1 MIRPDVLQK
10 RSGLPRAVKDAYV
23 SFTFFTTVASQRV
36 FDDDSSIR
44 VLPVSADTL
53 GRRFLTDLLVKG
65 GTDRDIQWLIDE
77 GVMSDADRTIWA
89 DVIVSYAEQEME
101 DFE

>member
-1 MIRPDVLQK
+1 MIQPGLLEG
-10 RSGLPRAVKDAYV
+10 RSGMPRAVKSAFD
-23 SFTFFTTVASQRV
+23 SFQFFCTIQARPV

-44 VLPVSADTL
+44 VIPISGDTM
-53 GRRFLTDLLVKG
+53 GRRFLTDLLIKG
-65 GTDRDIQWLIDE
+65 GTDRDIQWLIDA
-77 GVMSDADRTIWA
+77 GVMSDGDRTIWA

>member
-10 RSGLPRAVKDAYV
+10 RTGLPRAVKDAYV
-23 SFTFFTTVASQRV
+23 SFAFFTTVVAQPV
-36 FDDDSSIR
+36 FNDDSNIR
-44 VLPVSADTL
+44 LLPFTADAL
-53 GRRFLTDLLVKG
+53 GRRFLTDLLLKG
-65 GTDRDIQWLIDE
+65 GTDRDIQWLIEE
-77 GVMSDADRTIWA
+77 GVMSDGDRTIWA

>member
-10 RSGLPRAVKDAYV
+10 RTGLPRAVKDAYV
-23 SFTFFTTVASQRV
+23 SFAFFTTVVSQPV
-36 FDDDSSIR
+36 FDDSNIR
-44 VLPVSADTL
+44 VLPFTADAL
-53 GRRFLTDLLVKG
+53 GRRFLTDLLLKG
-65 GTDRDIQWLIDE
+65 GTDRDIQWLIAE
-77 GVMSDADRTIWA
+77 GVMSEGDRTIWA

>member
-10 RSGLPRAVKDAYV
+10 RTGLPRAVKDAYV
-23 SFTFFTTVASQRV
+23 SFAFFTTVVAQPV
-36 FDDDSSIR
+36 FDDSNIR
-44 VLPVSADTL
+44 VLPFTADAL
-53 GRRFLTDLLVKG
+53 GRRFLTDLLLKG
-65 GTDRDIQWLIDE
+65 GTDRDIQWLIAE
-77 GVMSDADRTIWA
+77 GVMSEGDRNIWA